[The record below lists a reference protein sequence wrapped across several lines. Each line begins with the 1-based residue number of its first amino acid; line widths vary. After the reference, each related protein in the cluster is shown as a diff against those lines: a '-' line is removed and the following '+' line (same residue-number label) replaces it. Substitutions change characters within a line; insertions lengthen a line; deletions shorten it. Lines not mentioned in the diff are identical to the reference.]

1 MCWQM
6 ALALGTEALGH
17 VAGVK
22 AADQQNQYYMNNA
35 AAANA
40 DAVEKYAAEQL
51 AIIQKEEQAA
61 EQRMTLARSGVEAKG
76 AALASSE
83 NFGQSANQV
92 LHDIERQRARQSHN
106 VDVNIENERIQSQ
119 ANIKAINAENA
130 NRINS
135 VATAEGPDLISTVLS
150 GLGAVAGA
158 AGSGSKATK
167 DTGSASVKP
176 NQRTL
181 VDMNYV
187 DPMAITGRDLG

>member
-1 MCWQM
+1 MCWQI
-6 ALALGTEALGH
+6 ALALGTEAFGH

-61 EQRMTLARSGVEAKG
+61 EQRMALMRSATEAEG
-76 AALASSE
+76 TALASSE
-83 NFGQSANQV
+83 NLGGSASQV

-106 VDVNIENERIQSQ
+106 ASVNIENERIQSQ
-119 ANIKAINAENA
+119 ANIKAINAENE

-158 AGSGSKATK
+158 TDTSTPTYKEKKGAGTGL
-167 DTGSASVKP
+167 DTSFSSTEEKQWTVK
-176 NQRTL
+176 
-181 VDMNYV
+181 
-187 DPMAITGRDLG
+187 

>member
-6 ALALGTEALGH
+6 ALAIGSTAFEH
-17 VAGVK
+17 VAGVS
-22 AADQQNQYYMNNA
+22 AADQQNQYYMSNA

-51 AIIQKEEQAA
+51 ALIQKEEQAA
-61 EQRMTLARSGVEAKG
+61 EQRMALQRSAVEAKG
-76 AALASSE
+76 EALASSE
-83 NFGQSANQV
+83 NFGQSADIT
-92 LHDIERQRARQSHN
+92 LLDIERQRARQSN
-106 VDVNIENERIQSQ
+106 TVDTNIANERIQSE
-119 ANIKAINAENA
+119 ANIRTINAENE

-158 AGSGSKATK
+158 SNGTKKTK
-167 DTGSASVKP
+167 DIGAATMIS

-187 DPMAITGRDLG
+187 DPLASLTRDLG

>member
-1 MCWQM
+1 M
-6 ALALGTEALGH
+6 ALAIGSTAFEH
-17 VAGVK
+17 VAGVR
-22 AADQQNQYYMNNA
+22 AADQQNQHYMENA

-61 EQRMTLARSGVEAKG
+61 EQRMALMRSAAEAEG
-76 AALASSE
+76 TALASSE
-83 NFGQSANQV
+83 NLGGSARQV

-106 VDVNIENERIQSQ
+106 TDVNIANERIQSQ

-150 GLGAVAGA
+150 GLGAAAGA
-158 AGSGSKATK
+158 SGSKTPKYKQIEAG
-167 DTGSASVKP
+167 TG
-176 NQRTL
+176 
-181 VDMNYV
+181 D
-187 DPMAITGRDLG
+187 